1 MNNKDKIK
9 LLKENNKI
17 RNELYKL
24 GICPIMGPTGP
35 RGPVG
40 PVGPIRNFV
49 VGMVNEGDFADV
61 TIEENGMDEIINF
74 TLPKG
79 PKGDD
84 GPNKI
89 KASYLVTFNDNV
101 DYTGTLINSLE
112 RIPIGRKE
120 LDIDNLINLNTN
132 DNTMSFNLIG
142 YYKITFIV
150 NARILTNDNFNPDN
164 DFISLGLRLID
175 TDNVYIGAGKWIYNN
190 EYNTITG
197 QGILA
202 VNDTNNIY
210 ELVNLSKEKVYL
222 NTPDIINIKSISYFT
237 NPLVNVIIEFLGK

>member
-35 RGPVG
+35 RG

-150 NARILTNDNFNPDN
+150 ML
-164 DFISLGLRLID
+164 
-175 TDNVYIGAGKWIYNN
+175 
-190 EYNTITG
+190 
-197 QGILA
+197 
-202 VNDTNNIY
+202 
-210 ELVNLSKEKVYL
+210 
-222 NTPDIINIKSISYFT
+222 
-237 NPLVNVIIEFLGK
+237 EF

>member
-1 MNNKDKIK
+1 M
-9 LLKENNKI
+9 
-17 RNELYKL
+17 
-24 GICPIMGPTGP
+24 
-35 RGPVG
+35 
-40 PVGPIRNFV
+40 GPIRNFV

-74 TLPKG
+74 TLSKG

-89 KASYLVTFNDNV
+89 KVSYLVTFNDNV

-175 TDNVYIGAGKWIYNN
+175 TDNVYIGASKWIYNN